1 MPEAGPA
8 AGLVQ
13 AFSLAG
19 RAAIVTGAS
28 RGLAIARA
36 LGAAGASVA
45 LNGRCPKTLRGV
57 CRTLAA
63 QGIAAQP
70 LPFDVADG
78 EAGAA
83 ASACQ
88 GMAPAR
94 RQGAIG

>member
-28 RGLAIARA
+28 RGLGLAIARA
-36 LGAAGASVA
+36 LGAARASVA
-45 LNGRCPKTLRGV
+45 LNGRCPKTLRGA
-57 CRTLAA
+57 CRTL
-63 QGIAAQP
+63 AAQP

-88 GMAPAR
+88 GTAPAR
-94 RQGAIG
+94 RQEAIG